1 MCMCCALSDPGLLQ
15 VCLVRCVC
23 YESCVLGVLRS
34 GMCCAPYVSVRV
46 RYVLSVPQRPL
57 QCPYVLWALYLAVFL
72 LVWTLSGVPERLTL
86 VMYGH

>member
-1 MCMCCALSDPGLLQ
+1 M
-15 VCLVRCVC
+15 
-23 YESCVLGVLRS
+23 LGVLRS
-34 GMCCAPYVSVRV
+34 VMCCAPYVSA